1 MCLSGNL
8 VKVDRNLLFYAYQ
21 PLSGITRRP
30 SGIILFW
37 KFFVLK
43 ITFVR
48 SGLCIP
54 NMVYLVQFV
63 CLSDGVNLKVVATFI
78 AEINRLVHHDV
89 QNSMPLPICGGG
101 DLGYNSLPSC
111 MGKHML
117 YLGELAAVFRGCHRQ
132 PLYCFHFNFRCVTL
146 VQYIYIYIYIYI
158 IRVPMHNRNNEFIL
172 R

>member
-21 PLSGITRRP
+21 PLSGITRCP

-37 KFFVLK
+37 KFFVLE

-63 CLSDGVNLKVVATFI
+63 CLSDGVNLKVVATSI

-111 MGKHML
+111 MGEHML
-117 YLGELAAVFRGCHRQ
+117 YLGELAAVGSSFF
-132 PLYCFHFNFRCVTL
+132 LSVCFLSWEAFFSFFNAASEFVVFLMCS
-146 VQYIYIYIYIYI
+146 Q
-158 IRVPMHNRNNEFIL
+158 NNDEHE
-172 R
+172 